1 MTLVVGSSFPP
12 AIPYFPP
19 STSVSSLSPS
29 LLKMALRLNS
39 LIALVR
45 HARAR
50 SLYGLLVLMVVYLLN
65 QMDRFILGIASKE
78 IGRDLHFAQF
88 ACFPNTSSPP
98 PDNTSCVGAC
108 TSFKNESQWV
118 PAV

>member
-1 MTLVVGSSFPP
+1 MLLRLGNVTTIWFYNPLFSLAPP
-12 AIPYFPP
+12 YP
-19 STSVSSLSPS
+19 SP
-29 LLKMALRLNS
+29 LKMALRLNS
-39 LIALVR
+39 LVALVR

-88 ACFPNTSSPP
+88 ACFPNTSSSP
-98 PDNTSCVGAC
+98 PDNASCVGAC
-108 TSFKNESQWV
+108 TSFKNESE
-118 PAV
+118 